1 MNLQQLYYFMT
12 VVRLKHITKASEL
25 HHVSQSTISTA
36 ICNLEDELG
45 VLLLKKNGRGI
56 EITQCGLIFA
66 KYVEKSLS
74 FLENGIDQINKY
86 KENQNLVVNLATTFS
101 LGISTL
107 PSLISSFQN
116 KHPEVTLK
124 IHQGPNNYIIKRLI
138 DGDVDFVLGRVAPM
152 AKEASILKKASTL
165 DYYPIF
171 IEDIY
176 VLLPK
181 SHTLAA
187 NKRIKIDELKD
198 EPIIVFDES
207 TGFKQ
212 EIIDICEIHGFY
224 PNIAYEA
231 LDNSTVAALVEEGFG
246 IAFVAQAGSINEN
259 KIKVVSIDDESLRS
273 TICLAWNNK
282 IERTKGAKYLI
293 DFVKSQYPSLVY
305 REWKSN

>member
-25 HHVSQSTISTA
+25 HHISQSTISTA

-45 VLLLKKNGRGI
+45 VLLLEKNGRGI
-56 EITQCGLIFA
+56 EITQYGFIFA
-66 KYVEKSLS
+66 KYVEESLS
-74 FLENGIDQINKY
+74 SLENGISQINKF
-86 KENQNLVVNLATTFS
+86 KENQDLVVELATTFS
-101 LGISTL
+101 LGSSTL

-138 DGDVDFVLGRVAPM
+138 DDGVDFVLGRVAPM
-152 AKEASILKKASTL
+152 TKETSTL
-165 DYYPIF
+165 DYHPIF

-176 VLLPK
+176 ALLPK
-181 SHTLAA
+181 SHRLAA
-187 NKRIKIDELKD
+187 NNRIKIDELRD

-212 EIIDICEIHGFY
+212 EIIDICERHGFY

-231 LDNSTVAALVEEGFG
+231 MDNSTVAALVEEGFG
-246 IAFVAQAGSINEN
+246 IAFVAQMGSINEN
-259 KIKVVSIDDESLRS
+259 KIKVISIEGERLQS

-282 IERTKGAKYLI
+282 IGRTKGAKYLI
-293 DFVKSQYPSLVY
+293 DFVKSQYPSPVY

>member
-45 VLLLKKNGRGI
+45 VSLLKKDGRGI

-66 KYVEKSLS
+66 KYVEESLS
-74 FLENGIDQINKY
+74 SLENGINQITKF
-86 KENQNLVVNLATTFS
+86 KENQDLVVELATTFS
-101 LGISTL
+101 LGSSTL

-138 DGDVDFVLGRVAPM
+138 NEDVDFVLGRVAPM
-152 AKEASILKKASTL
+152 AKETSIL
-165 DYYPIF
+165 DYHPIF

-181 SHTLAA
+181 SHRLAA
-187 NKRIKIDELKD
+187 NKSIKIDELRY

-212 EIIDICEIHGFY
+212 EIIDICARYGFY

-231 LDNSTVAALVEEGFG
+231 MDNSTVAALVEEGFG